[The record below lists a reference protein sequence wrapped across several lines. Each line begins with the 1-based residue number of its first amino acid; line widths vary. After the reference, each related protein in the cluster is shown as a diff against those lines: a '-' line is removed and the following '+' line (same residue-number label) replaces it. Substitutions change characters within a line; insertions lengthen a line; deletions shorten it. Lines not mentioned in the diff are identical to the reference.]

1 MRRFTNSEAAVVA
14 DLVANA
20 SQVRDLESTLRKLR
34 KEQTKMREAV
44 KRVVAQHGEAHNAD
58 HTVTITQNHRD
69 GYTVEA
75 NTFDK
80 FNIAER

>member
-1 MRRFTNSEAAVVA
+1 
-14 DLVANA
+14 
-20 SQVRDLESTLRKLR
+20 
-34 KEQTKMREAV
+34 MREAV
-44 KRVVAQHGEAHNAD
+44 KRVVAQHGEAHNSD